1 MQQRIRV
8 CASGRQVAE
17 KCEEKASD
25 GDGVSMA
32 PLVFSWA
39 FGMQNGAI
47 KLWSKSGI
55 KAEQMEDK
63 SRKARCEGG
72 MREEVQRWWWWWM
85 MMRDRLKERQS
96 GKRHYRKVMGTV
108 SLLKSVLIGGFY
120 SRLACFC
127 KCRMVEM
134 SSCLALW
141 NWKTEPGGRGGG
153 QKPVYSQWLFVIL
166 ALFMDLLIYSRKQK
180 IK

>member
-17 KCEEKASD
+17 RCEENASD
-25 GDGVSMA
+25 GRDGVSMA

-47 KLWSKSGI
+47 KLWSKGGI

-63 SRKARCEGG
+63 SRKARREGW

-96 GKRHYRKVMGTV
+96 GKRHYGKVMGTV

-141 NWKTEPGGRGGG
+141 NWKTEPGGRGDRS
-153 QKPVYSQWLFVIL
+153 QFIHSDSLCFWLYSWICSFIPGN
-166 ALFMDLLIYSRKQK
+166 RK
-180 IK
+180 